1 MLPEQVRQKLFSIL
15 GGLHQK
21 LNAQVVAVAIHHQP
35 GYQIR
40 FAVNDPVGILSW
52 EQPLSQGVGW
62 ADPGQ
67 KKIRVDRHIL
77 MGEPAQGNL
86 RLAGIEGF
94 SEKPAALIEDRHRL
108 SPGEAWILLEV
119 RAIDPRMPIAPPLHS
134 SPGKEHRRDVRAGVL
149 VSRRQTCGAQKGTT
163 WSTTTSPL
171 CSLTVQ
177 AAMVGSCSKKSIQ

>member
-40 FAVNDPVGILSW
+40 FAVNDPVSILSW
-52 EQPLSQGVGW
+52 EQPLSQGVGL

-67 KKIRVDRHIL
+67 KKIRVDRHVL

-86 RLAGIEGF
+86 RLAGIEGL
-94 SEKPAALIEDRHRL
+94 SQKPAALIEDRHRL
-108 SPGEAWILLEV
+108 SAGEVWVLLEV
-119 RAIDPRMPIAPPLHS
+119 RAVDPGMAVAPALHS
-134 SPGKEHRRDVRAGVL
+134 TPGKEHRRDVRAGVL
-149 VSRRQTCGAQKGTT
+149 VPRRQTGGAQKGTT
-163 WSTTTSPL
+163 WSTTTSLP

-177 AAMVGSCSKKSIQ
+177 AAMVGSCSKKRI